1 MKWEREIADA
11 YFYGEDIKKKTKPIY
26 IQVSCY
32 NKLMHWTCN
41 NFKVVGFPIIFPWML
56 LDLEGLIIFYM
67 YEVREKDAY
76 FYGEDIK
83 KRPKFNLENFL
94 SLGIFLM
101 ASP

>member
-1 MKWEREIADA
+1 
-11 YFYGEDIKKKTKPIY
+11 
-26 IQVSCY
+26 
-32 NKLMHWTCN
+32 
-41 NFKVVGFPIIFPWML
+41 ML